1 MQDNQSGQT
10 RPSRESIWS
19 IPRHLR
25 RWYAGVFILQYFSFL
40 GLTIW
45 EKVQQQQLGEDLAEM
60 VLTANRGMGPHIP
73 NIVASAYVIVE
84 GIMLA
89 EWLREWDQRRVE
101 RAEERGVE
109 KGRGEGL
116 EEGLE
121 KGRDAERQLWEA
133 WYERHQTA
141 LREGK
146 PFDEPPPSG
155 PASDANS
162 RNGQ

>member
-45 EKVQQQQLGEDLAEM
+45 EKVQQQQLGADLAEM

-89 EWLREWDQRRVE
+89 EWLRERDQRKVE
-101 RAEERGVE
+101 QAREERD
-109 KGRGEGL
+109 RIW
-116 EEGLE
+116 
-121 KGRDAERQLWEA
+121 QA
-133 WYERHQTA
+133 WYERQQA
-141 LREGK
+141 AFREGK

>member
-1 MQDNQSGQT
+1 MQDNQSGQTPGQT

-45 EKVQQQQLGEDLAEM
+45 EKVQQQQLGADLAEM

-101 RAEERGVE
+101 KARGEGKV
-109 KGRGEGL
+109 EGL
-116 EEGLE
+116 EEGQ
-121 KGRDAERQLWEA
+121 DTERQIWQA
-133 WYERHQTA
+133 WYERQQA
-141 LREGK
+141 AFKEGR

-155 PASDANS
+155 PASDTNS

>member
-45 EKVQQQQLGEDLAEM
+45 EKVQQQQLGADLAEM

-89 EWLREWDQRRVE
+89 EWLRERDQRKVE
-101 RAEERGVE
+101 QAEERGVE
-109 KGRGEGL
+109 KGRGE
-116 EEGLE
+116 
-121 KGRDAERQLWEA
+121 RDRLWEA
-133 WYERHQTA
+133 WYERQQA
-141 LREGK
+141 AFREGK
-146 PFDEPPPSG
+146 SFDEPPPSG
-155 PASDANS
+155 PASDDPS
-162 RNGQ
+162 KNGQ

>member
-45 EKVQQQQLGEDLAEM
+45 EKVQQQQLGADLAEM

-101 RAEERGVE
+101 KAREERD
-109 KGRGEGL
+109 RI
-116 EEGLE
+116 
-121 KGRDAERQLWEA
+121 WEA
-133 WYERHQTA
+133 WYERQQA
-141 LREGK
+141 AFREGK

-155 PASDANS
+155 PASGANS

>member
-45 EKVQQQQLGEDLAEM
+45 EKVQQQQLGADLAEM

-109 KGRGEGL
+109 KGRGE
-116 EEGLE
+116 
-121 KGRDAERQLWEA
+121 RDRLWEA
-133 WYERHQTA
+133 WYERQQA
-141 LREGK
+141 AFREGK
-146 PFDEPPPSG
+146 SFDEPPPSG
-155 PASDANS
+155 PASDDPS
-162 RNGQ
+162 KNGQ

>member
-1 MQDNQSGQT
+1 MQDNQSGQTPGQT

-45 EKVQQQQLGEDLAEM
+45 EKVQQQQLGADLAEM

-101 RAEERGVE
+101 KAREERD
-109 KGRGEGL
+109 R
-116 EEGLE
+116 
-121 KGRDAERQLWEA
+121 LWQA
-133 WYERHQTA
+133 WYERQQA
-141 LREGK
+141 AFREGK

-162 RNGQ
+162 KNGQ

>member
-101 RAEERGVE
+101 KAREEGKEEAREER
-109 KGRGEGL
+109 R
-116 EEGLE
+116 
-121 KGRDAERQLWEA
+121 LWQA
-133 WYERHQTA
+133 WYERQQA
-141 LREGK
+141 AFREGK

-162 RNGQ
+162 KNGQ

>member
-1 MQDNQSGQT
+1 MQYNESGQTPGQT

-45 EKVQQQQLGEDLAEM
+45 EKVQQQQLGADLAEM

-101 RAEERGVE
+101 RAEKRGQ
-109 KGRGEGL
+109 
-116 EEGLE
+116 
-121 KGRDAERQLWEA
+121 DTERQLWQA
-133 WYERHQTA
+133 WYERYQAA
-141 LREGK
+141 LKEGR
-146 PFDEPPPSG
+146 PFDEPPPSS
-155 PASDANS
+155 PASDANIK
-162 RNGQ
+162 NGQ

>member
-45 EKVQQQQLGEDLAEM
+45 EKVQQQQLGADLAEM

-101 RAEERGVE
+101 RAEKR
-109 KGRGEGL
+109 GL

-121 KGRDAERQLWEA
+121 KAREERRLWEA
-133 WYERHQTA
+133 WYERQQA
-141 LREGK
+141 AFREGK
-146 PFDEPPPSG
+146 PFDEPPPSS
-155 PASDANS
+155 PESDDHS
-162 RNGQ
+162 KNGQ

>member
-45 EKVQQQQLGEDLAEM
+45 EKVQQQQLGADLAEM

-101 RAEERGVE
+101 KAREE
-109 KGRGEGL
+109 
-116 EEGLE
+116 
-121 KGRDAERQLWEA
+121 ERQLWQA
-133 WYERHQTA
+133 WYERQQA
-141 LREGK
+141 AFREGK

>member
-1 MQDNQSGQT
+1 MQDNQSGQTPGQT

-101 RAEERGVE
+101 KAREEER
-109 KGRGEGL
+109 R
-116 EEGLE
+116 
-121 KGRDAERQLWEA
+121 LWQA
-133 WYERHQTA
+133 WYERQQA
-141 LREGK
+141 AFREGK

-155 PASDANS
+155 PASDANNK
-162 RNGQ
+162 NGQ

>member
-45 EKVQQQQLGEDLAEM
+45 EKVQQQQLGADLAEM

-101 RAEERGVE
+101 KAREEER
-109 KGRGEGL
+109 R
-116 EEGLE
+116 
-121 KGRDAERQLWEA
+121 LWQA
-133 WYERHQTA
+133 WYERQQA
-141 LREGK
+141 AFREGR

-162 RNGQ
+162 KNGQ

>member
-1 MQDNQSGQT
+1 MQDNQSGQM

-45 EKVQQQQLGEDLAEM
+45 EKVQQQQLGADLAEM

-101 RAEERGVE
+101 RAEERG
-109 KGRGEGL
+109 RGEGL

-155 PASDANS
+155 PASGANS

>member
-1 MQDNQSGQT
+1 MQDNQSGQTPGQT

-25 RWYAGVFILQYFSFL
+25 CWYAGVFILQYFSFL

-45 EKVQQQQLGEDLAEM
+45 EKVQQQQLGGDLAEM

-89 EWLREWDQRRVE
+89 EWLRERDQRRVE
-101 RAEERGVE
+101 KAREETRKE
-109 KGRGEGL
+109 
-116 EEGLE
+116 
-121 KGRDAERQLWEA
+121 RDQLWQA
-133 WYERHQTA
+133 WYERQQA
-141 LREGK
+141 AFREGK

-162 RNGQ
+162 KNGQ

>member
-1 MQDNQSGQT
+1 MQDNQSGQTPGQT

-45 EKVQQQQLGEDLAEM
+45 EKVQQQQLGADLAEM

-101 RAEERGVE
+101 KAREEER
-109 KGRGEGL
+109 R
-116 EEGLE
+116 
-121 KGRDAERQLWEA
+121 LWQA
-133 WYERHQTA
+133 WYERQQA
-141 LREGK
+141 AFREGK

-162 RNGQ
+162 KNGQ